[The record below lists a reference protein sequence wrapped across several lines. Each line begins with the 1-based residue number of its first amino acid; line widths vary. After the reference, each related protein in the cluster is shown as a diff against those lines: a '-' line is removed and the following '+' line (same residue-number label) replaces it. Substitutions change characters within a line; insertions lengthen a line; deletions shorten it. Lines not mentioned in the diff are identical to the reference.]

1 MMMDGGG
8 GGGGTGGCVGVGRGL
23 DMMCNKIRITR
34 VLWIGTTGPRA
45 QYVVDC
51 LPVDDAM
58 LVACYLHIKCI
69 YNK

>member
-1 MMMDGGG
+1 M
-8 GGGGTGGCVGVGRGL
+8 VVEL

-51 LPVDDAM
+51 LPVDARWPLLFAHKM
-58 LVACYLHIKCI
+58 HLQ
-69 YNK
+69 